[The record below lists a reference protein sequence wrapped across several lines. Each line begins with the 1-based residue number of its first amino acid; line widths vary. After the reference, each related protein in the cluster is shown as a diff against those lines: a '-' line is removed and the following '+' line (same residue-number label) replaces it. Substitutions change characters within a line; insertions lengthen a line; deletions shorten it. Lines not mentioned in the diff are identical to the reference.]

1 MNSILLEVI
10 IYMPMLDVDGC
21 SLYYT
26 VKGEGIPILF
36 IHPPVLTHVNFEY
49 QLEELSKT
57 FQVIV
62 FDIRGHGRSKYS
74 NQSITYPLIA
84 EDIRRLLDHLQIEKT
99 FVCGYST
106 GSSVALQFL
115 LNFNERSLGGIL
127 VGGMSEVRDGYL
139 KKKILLGVKLA
150 KAGAASFLAFSI
162 SWGNSNTRK
171 LFKKMFKEAKK
182 GNAKNFEQYYRYS
195 LHYNCTDQLRDVQL
209 PVLLVY
215 GQKDPS
221 FYEHA
226 KLLQKILPHN
236 ELIFIANT
244 KHQIPTKAAGKLNE
258 VIQHFINAH
267 HVHNN

>member
-1 MNSILLEVI
+1 
-10 IYMPMLDVDGC
+10 MPMLEVKGS

-49 QLEELSKT
+49 QLEELSKM
-57 FQVIV
+57 FQVIA

-74 NQSITYPLIA
+74 SQPITYPLIA
-84 EDIRRLLDHLQIEKT
+84 EDIKCLLDHLQVDKT

-106 GSSVALQFL
+106 GSSVALQFV
-115 LNFNERSLGGIL
+115 LNFPERSLGSIL
-127 VGGMSEVRDGYL
+127 IGGMSEVRDGYL
-139 KKKILLGVKLA
+139 KKKISLGVKLA
-150 KAGAASFLAFSI
+150 KAGAVSFLAFSI

-171 LFKKMFKEAKK
+171 LFKKMFQEAKK
-182 GNAKNFEQYYRYS
+182 GNAENFEQYYRYS
-195 LHYNCTDQLRDVQL
+195 LDYNCTDQLLGMHL

-226 KLLQKILPHN
+226 KLLQKTLPRN
-236 ELIFIANT
+236 ELIFIANA

-258 VIQHFINAH
+258 VIQQFINAQ
-267 HVHNN
+267 HVHKK